1 MPEKYKKKGQLV
13 RLSLRILPSVLM
25 HHSYPF
31 LLMELVKHGKQECG
45 NEYPNHDGNVKRK
58 AERIVY

>member
-1 MPEKYKKKGQLV
+1 
-13 RLSLRILPSVLM
+13 M
-25 HHSYPF
+25 HYPYPF